1 MIQTKDAKIMAN
13 AKKILSHGLS
23 GIDLYFV
30 DKVGIFSYNKGENA
44 DREAARLFY
53 NAMRRKLC

>member
-1 MIQTKDAKIMAN
+1 
-13 AKKILSHGLS
+13 
-23 GIDLYFV
+23 LYFV